1 MAPGERFLL
10 ARDRRLVVLS
20 ADSGH
25 GFKFGALTGEDVAE
39 ALDGGDFDAVARRLA
54 GELRRGRGRLD
65 APPARAYMTAR
76 EVGAGRRLAN
86 PVRSGRKQP

>member
-54 GELRRGRGRLD
+54 GHL
-65 APPARAYMTAR
+65 PAGQ
-76 EVGAGRRLAN
+76 GAA
-86 PVRSGRKQP
+86 